1 MRKDTRTQ
9 LLNAAQARFA
19 SQGFVGTSIR
29 ELAAD
34 VGIKESSV
42 YNHFSSKQDLL
53 DEVLARADARLAG
66 VGERFHIPLD
76 DAEAAAP
83 AYVGISADRL
93 EEIASGFLELWLHD
107 PDFVAVRRLLT
118 IEQYRTP
125 GAGQRL
131 RAMLVEGPLDFQTVI
146 FTELIDRG
154 EFLPADPEAVA
165 LAFWGPILAILD
177 VADAPGGEPEAR
189 RLVRVHL
196 EHFGRTHV
204 TAIAQGKETP

>member
-1 MRKDTRTQ
+1 MRRDTRTE
-9 LLNAAQARFA
+9 LLNAAQRRFA

-42 YNHFSSKQDLL
+42 YNHFPGKQALL
-53 DEVLARADARLAG
+53 DEVLARADARLAA
-66 VGERFHIPLD
+66 VGERFQIPLD
-76 DAEAAAP
+76 DAEAAVP
-83 AYVGISADRL
+83 AYSGISPDRL
-93 EEIASGFLELWLHD
+93 EEIAGGFLDLWLRD

-125 GAGQRL
+125 EAGERL
-131 RAMLVEGPLDFQTVI
+131 RAMLVQGPLEFQSQI
-146 FTELIDRG
+146 FRELIERG
-154 EFLPADPEAVA
+154 EFLPADPYAVA

-177 VADAPGGEPEAR
+177 IADAPGGEDEAR

-196 EHFGRTHV
+196 DHFVRTHV
-204 TAIAQGKETP
+204 THTQRAKENS